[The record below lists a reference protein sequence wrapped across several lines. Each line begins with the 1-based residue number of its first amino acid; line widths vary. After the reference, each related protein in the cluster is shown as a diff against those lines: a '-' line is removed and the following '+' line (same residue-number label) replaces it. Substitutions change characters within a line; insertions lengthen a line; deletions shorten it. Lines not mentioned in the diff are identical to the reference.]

1 MNIKSSSVALRYY
14 LKTTAWLL
22 ALFASVAIVFLPI
35 MPSVLNLLGCSSFFG
50 ISFSG
55 LTERTYVNVLLMG
68 LDKEETRSD
77 VMMVAQLNLD
87 ANSINVLQIP
97 RDTYINNQRGDKKI
111 NSAYGAGGVE
121 KSIEEV
127 ETLVDLDIDK
137 YAIVTTTGFRD
148 VIDAVGGIYYD
159 IPQDMNY
166 DDPLQD
172 LHIHLKKGYQLLDG
186 DKAEQYVRCRYI
198 YPTGDIGRVEAQ
210 SDFLKEAFSQVTE
223 RYKSGGDIN
232 TQKLITIL
240 GDMVD
245 TNFTLEEMLKY
256 APYLLN
262 VDLESLNIM
271 MLAGY
276 PEYRNNVSYFIAN
289 ESKNAQII
297 KEYFTPAISEADL
310 SEIKARDEA
319 VGKNHTEHFVSDAP
333 ITNIS
338 PSEIN
343 VFIYDY
349 SSTQGQALSKAEN
362 TLEELGYR
370 IVGSVVASTATAD
383 KTYCVSSW
391 QSQLSSVVAKDLELK
406 YYHINPDYSNQA
418 DVVLVLGK
426 DF

>member
-1 MNIKSSSVALRYY
+1 VTNINPSLRYY
-14 LKTTAWLL
+14 LKTTAWVL
-22 ALFASVAIVFLPI
+22 AFFISIAIVFVPI
-35 MPSVLNLLGCSSFFG
+35 MPSVLNLLGYNSFLG
-50 ISFSG
+50 INFSG
-55 LTERTYVNVLLMG
+55 LTERTYINVLLMG

-97 RDTYINNQRGDKKI
+97 RDTYINNNRGDKKI
-111 NSAYGAGGVE
+111 NSAYGSGGPE

-127 ETLVDLDIDK
+127 SAIIDLDIDN
-137 YAIVTTTGFRD
+137 YAVVTTSGFRD
-148 VIDAVGGIYYD
+148 VIDAVGGVYYD

-223 RYKSGGDIN
+223 RYKTGGDVN
-232 TQKLITIL
+232 TQRLISTL

-245 TNFTLEEMLKY
+245 TDFTLEEMLKY

-262 VDLESLNIM
+262 VNMENLNIM
-271 MLAGY
+271 MLSGT
-276 PEYRNNVSYFIAN
+276 PEYRDGISYFIPDTA
-289 ESKNAQII
+289 KNSQLI

-319 VGKNHTEHFVSDAP
+319 VGRNYTEHLTADAP
-333 ITNIS
+333 LTNIA
-338 PSEIN
+338 PYDVN

-349 SSTQGQALSKAEN
+349 SSSGGQALTDARQ
-362 TLEELGYR
+362 TLESLGYN
-370 IVGSVVASTATAD
+370 IVGTATAATATAD

-391 QSQLSSVVAKDLELK
+391 QSQLSSVVAKELNLK
-406 YYHINPDYSNQA
+406 YYHINPDYANRA

-426 DF
+426 ES